1 MADGEDFYQTLGVP
15 RNASQD
21 EIQRAYRQLARTYH
35 PDINH
40 DPGAEDRFKEVSE
53 AYDVLSDPQT
63 RRRYDAF
70 GRDFRQVPE
79 DVDPETWRRSQAGAR
94 AGAGRG
100 GGRTR
105 SSAGTGGFDFN
116 SGGFSSGG
124 DIDIDDLLG
133 GIFGGRGG
141 GFGSRRGFGPIPGA
155 DQEAE
160 IELTVEEAYQG
171 GRRSITLTGGDG
183 TRRSF
188 DVTIPPGVTDGQRI
202 RLAGQGGRGSDGA
215 RNGDLYL
222 IVRIAPH
229 PRYRLEGRDLHVE
242 LRLAPWEAALGTSV
256 ALDTPGGEVKVK
268 VPGGTSSGR
277 RIRLRGRG
285 LPNPKGKAGDLFAEA
300 RIMVP
305 AQALARRTTA
315 VRAAGRG
322 IRLRSEGTAVTES
335 RAVTYAIVR
344 APRLSLEEFAVVTG
358 LHPDLIRRLVA
369 LGLIDARRDSAG
381 ELWFSRSQLA
391 AVARVQRL
399 RAGFALNYAAIGL
412 VTDLLD
418 RIAVLETAL
427 RGAQRPGR

>member
-1 MADGEDFYQTLGVP
+1 MADREDFYQTLGVP

-40 DPGAEDRFKEVSE
+40 DPRAEDRFKEVSE

-63 RRRYDAF
+63 RHRYDAF

-116 SGGFSSGG
+116 SGG

-155 DQEAE
+155 DTEAE
-160 IELTVEEAYQG
+160 IELTVEEAYHG

-256 ALDTPGGEVKVK
+256 ALDTPGGEIKVK

-305 AQALARRTTA
+305 PKL
-315 VRAAGRG
+315 
-322 IRLRSEGTAVTES
+322 S
-335 RAVTYAIVR
+335 RA
-344 APRLSLEEFAVVTG
+344 E
-358 LHPDLIRRLVA
+358 RRLF
-369 LGLIDARRDSAG
+369 
-381 ELWFSRSQLA
+381 EQLA
-391 AVARVQRL
+391 AESDFDP
-399 RAGFALNYAAIGL
+399 RA
-412 VTDLLD
+412 
-418 RIAVLETAL
+418 
-427 RGAQRPGR
+427 QP